1 MLRGKL
7 ALFGAAFIWAGAFV
21 FQSLSLSAIGV
32 FSFNAIRFL
41 LASFLYLPIVLHNK
55 KALTRKYNIIC
66 GLILGLI
73 LGSASNVQQLG
84 LIYFDIGKV
93 SFMTALYIL
102 VIPILNYFIYKKR
115 INKQKIFSLIIAA
128 LGLYSMYNGQVKLAD
143 LLLLSNAL
151 LFSLQI
157 IFAERY
163 VRKADI
169 MTLCFYQYVA
179 AGLTS
184 FLPALF
190 FEHTT
195 FESVRL
201 ALIPIL
207 YTGFF
212 STAVA
217 YSLQLYGQA
226 TVDTTIST
234 ILMSLEA
241 PLASLLAFVFLRQHL
256 AIHEIIGCALI
267 FISTILCQIKL
278 KAR

>member
-1 MLRGKL
+1 MFRGKL
-7 ALFGAAFIWAGAFV
+7 ALFVAAFIWGSAFL
-21 FQSLSLSAIGV
+21 FQSLSLNVIGV

-55 KALTRKYNIIC
+55 ATLKRKNNIIC
-66 GLILGLI
+66 GLILGFI

-84 LIYFDIGKV
+84 LMYFDIGKV

-102 VIPILNYFIYKKR
+102 IIPILNYFFYKR
-115 INKQKIFSLIIAA
+115 NIDKQKIFSLLIAT
-128 LGLYSMYNGQVKLAD
+128 LGLYAMYNGQVKLAD
-143 LLLLSNAL
+143 LLLLSNAF

-157 IFAERY
+157 IFGERY
-163 VRKADI
+163 VRRSDI

-179 AGLTS
+179 AGITS
-184 FLPALF
+184 SLPAILF
-190 FEHTT
+190 EKTT
-195 FESVRL
+195 LESVRL

-226 TVDTTIST
+226 TVDTTTST

-241 PLASLLAFVFLRQHL
+241 PLASLLAFIFLKQQL
-256 AIHEIIGCALI
+256 ALHEIIGCSLI

-278 KAR
+278 K